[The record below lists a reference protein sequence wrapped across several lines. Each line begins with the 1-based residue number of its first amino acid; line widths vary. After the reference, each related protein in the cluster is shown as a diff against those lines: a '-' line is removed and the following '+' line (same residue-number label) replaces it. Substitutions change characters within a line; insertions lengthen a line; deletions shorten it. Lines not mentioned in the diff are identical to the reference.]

1 MKIVETLFPVAVVV
15 ALVVNYLQGYYG
27 AKGRVKEKQVS
38 SGVPVPF
45 SAGLPGRDVGANERQ
60 VDPVGES
67 FITAELPRGWLD
79 TAMPKQDPNWAEQS
93 IDWSEDRRFSES
105 LEASH
110 ACPVDDHHL
119 QNEFGLI
126 NPATGL
132 PMLGDG
138 PVDIAGNAYG
148 ENGSQQD
155 WSSASHDSLS
165 SDSDGSSSW
174 SSSWDDHR

>member
-27 AKGRVKEKQVS
+27 AKGRMKENPGS

-45 SAGLPGRDVGANERQ
+45 SAGLPGRDDSANERQ
-60 VDPVGES
+60 VNPVGES

-93 IDWSEDRRFSES
+93 IDWSEGRRFSES
-105 LEASH
+105 LETS
-110 ACPVDDHHL
+110 CGGLIDDHHRP
-119 QNEFGLI
+119 NEFGLI
-126 NPATGL
+126 NPANGL

-138 PVDIAGNAYG
+138 PMDIVGNAYDEAG
-148 ENGSQQD
+148 RQRD

-165 SDSDGSSSW
+165 SDSYGSSSW